1 MSSFLFLSSVDREE
15 RQNKYISVDQVIELA
30 CDIASRDL
38 ESYWKEHYPN
48 EDVDFEKDGERRYTD
63 LAQDKFNLL
72 YDDIEGEI
80 ISLMKK
86 HPNKNIKEIEDCI
99 NENR

>member
-1 MSSFLFLSSVDREE
+1 MQTDERE
-15 RQNKYISVDQVIELA
+15 NKNISVDQVIELA

-48 EDVDFEKDGERRYTD
+48 EDIDFEKDGERRFSD

-72 YDDIEGEI
+72 YDEIEGEI

-86 HPNKNIKEIEDCI
+86 HPNKNIRQIEGCI
-99 NENR
+99 NGER